1 MTSKITATTAGLSYA
16 PDTSGALE
24 LQVAGGTTAVV
35 LNTNGALGV
44 GSTPSYGTT
53 GQVLLSAGTG
63 AAPTW
68 GSAGGL
74 STGKSI
80 AMSLIFGF

>member
-1 MTSKITATTAGLSYA
+1 MTSKISATSAGLQYA

-24 LQVAGGTTAVV
+24 LQVAGTTTAVT

-44 GSTPSYGTT
+44 GSTPSYGTS
-53 GQVLLSAGTG
+53 GQALLSSGTG
-63 AAPTW
+63 SAPTW
-68 GSAGGL
+68 GSAGL

>member
-1 MTSKITATTAGLSYA
+1 MTSKISATSAGLTYA

-24 LQVAGGTTAVV
+24 LQVNGNTTAVT
-35 LNTNGALGV
+35 LNISGALGV
-44 GSTPSYGTT
+44 GSTASYGTS
-53 GQVLLSAGTG
+53 GQALLSSGTG
-63 AAPTW
+63 SAPTW
-68 GSAGGL
+68 GSAGL